1 MIIMVEFVLIKLKD
15 YEEIYPGVIVE
26 GLLSRV
32 ILFVGLPFQISKQ
45 DRNLNSMRKFT
56 VFSN

>member
-1 MIIMVEFVLIKLKD
+1 MTKSNIWKGHRFNLINMIIMVEFVLIKLKD

-32 ILFVGLPFQISKQ
+32 ILFVGLPFQI
-45 DRNLNSMRKFT
+45 
-56 VFSN
+56 